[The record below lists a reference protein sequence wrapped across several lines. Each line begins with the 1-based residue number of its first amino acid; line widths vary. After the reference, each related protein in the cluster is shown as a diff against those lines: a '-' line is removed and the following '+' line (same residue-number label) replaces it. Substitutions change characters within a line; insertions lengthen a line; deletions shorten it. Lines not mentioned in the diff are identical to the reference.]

1 MKSKYLNEIGCE
13 QTFSR
18 EKLDEEWEKI
28 FEKEREEYGLA
39 SYDTWNLDITFFE
52 FIYISFKMY
61 NECNCVDTHFHKI
74 IIDDEEWDMQKV
86 INYIIE
92 ISKKYLIQR
101 NENFFEYDEIPE
113 KFYTVLKIALP
124 YMWW

>member
-1 MKSKYLNEIGCE
+1 MKSKYLRDIDCE
-13 QTFSR
+13 QTFGR
-18 EKLDEEWEKI
+18 EKLDKEREKI

-86 INYIIE
+86 IDYIIE
-92 ISKKYLIQR
+92 ISKKYLIKRKECFIQ
-101 NENFFEYDEIPE
+101 YVDIPE
-113 KFYTVLKIALP
+113 KFYTVLRTVIP

>member
-1 MKSKYLNEIGCE
+1 MKSKYLNEILGCE
-13 QTFSR
+13 YKSYDD
-18 EKLDEEWEKI
+18 DERKEI

-39 SYDTWNLDITFFE
+39 SCDTWNLDITFFE

-74 IIDDEEWDMQKV
+74 IIDEEWDMQKV
-86 INYIIE
+86 IDYIIE

-101 NENFFEYDEIPE
+101 NENF
-113 KFYTVLKIALP
+113 
-124 YMWW
+124 

>member
-52 FIYISFKMY
+52 FTSIS
-61 NECNCVDTHFHKI
+61 
-74 IIDDEEWDMQKV
+74 Q
-86 INYIIE
+86 
-92 ISKKYLIQR
+92 SP
-101 NENFFEYDEIPE
+101 FESGVAKGIVRLSAFSNVP
-113 KFYTVLKIALP
+113 F
-124 YMWW
+124 